1 MSDRRD
7 VTGIWYGRWSS
18 PNPHVAPN
26 TFIATLEE
34 RASLVSGSITERD
47 RHRPGILRAGVD
59 GVRAGGR
66 IEFTKQY
73 DGSGRLSHA
82 VGYAGTINGAGTEIS
97 GTWRFSR
104 YSGAFTM
111 TRETFSAEELSEE
124 EAVDREVELTAR

>member
-1 MSDRRD
+1 MTDRRD

-18 PNPHVAPN
+18 PNPYVAPN

-34 RASLVSGSITERD
+34 SASLVSGSITERD
-47 RHRPGILRAGVD
+47 RCQPGIIRAGVD

-82 VGYAGTINGAGTEIS
+82 VSYAGAINGPGTEIS
-97 GTWRFSR
+97 GTWQFSR
-104 YSGAFTM
+104 YSGDFAM
-111 TRETFSAEELSEE
+111 TRETFSIEDLVEE
-124 EAVDREVELTAR
+124 ETEEREVEQTTR